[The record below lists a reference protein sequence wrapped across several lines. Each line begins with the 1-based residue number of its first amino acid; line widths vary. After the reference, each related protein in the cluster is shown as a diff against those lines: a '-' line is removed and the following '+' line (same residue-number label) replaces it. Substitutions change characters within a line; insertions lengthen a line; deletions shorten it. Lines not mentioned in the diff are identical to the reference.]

1 MGGIAAAAFISPMA
15 ANAQA
20 IISNP
25 GRYDGGRL
33 SIQTQTGTNCSSTA
47 PDRASVG
54 VAAGYEDRDSY
65 NYYGNTNGYDNRG
78 FVGGVHI
85 SIPFGGTDPGNCR
98 NILAMEE
105 QRARLDMAVT
115 LYEAGGMTAE
125 ELKGLAR
132 EVKGIVLTSSEAP
145 APRTPSE
152 DVSDED

>member
-47 PDRASVG
+47 PDRASIG
-54 VAAGYEDRDSY
+54 VAAGYEDNSY
-65 NYYGNTNGYDNRG
+65 DNGFYNGGYYGAPDRSG
-78 FVGGVHI
+78 FVGGVHL

-98 NILAMEE
+98 TILTMEE
-105 QRARLDMAVT
+105 QRSRLDMAVT
-115 LYEAGGMTAE
+115 LFEAGGMTAE
-125 ELKGLAR
+125 ELKALAE
-132 EVKGIVLTSSEAP
+132 EVKGVVLTSNEN
-145 APRTPSE
+145 
-152 DVSDED
+152 